1 MHMRPLYAKI
11 NNMFLMSE
19 ILKWR
24 LKSVATQFEPAL
36 KVEEVTRLKGGHIN
50 STYHVRGMI
59 NGRYDDFVL
68 QRLNTSVFTEPGKVM
83 DNIRRV
89 STHLK
94 KKIRENKNVRIIPL
108 EFRPASD
115 GRYFFIDDKGEFWRV
130 MEYVKGGF
138 SVDHAEN
145 VTQAYET
152 GKAFGEFQYLLSD
165 IPGGPLAITIPRF
178 HDTAFR
184 FEQLEEAFKNDA
196 AGRAASIKKEMD
208 FCYARK
214 DSINCVLDGIKD
226 GSIPER
232 VTHNDTKINNVLLDA
247 NGKRLCVI
255 DYDTLMPGSS
265 LYDVGDCV
273 RSTTRTGDEDERD
286 LDKIRM
292 DISLFEG
299 LVRGYVSAT
308 RDVLS
313 EREKELLYFCGN
325 LITFEIGIRFL
336 ADHLNGDVYFQTE
349 RENHNLDR
357 ARVQFK
363 MVESMEEQEDE
374 MRRIVDGLFK
384 E

>member
-1 MHMRPLYAKI
+1 LQRLFLFAI
-11 NNMFLMSE
+11 IINMFLMSE
-19 ILKWR
+19 FLKWR
-24 LKSVATQFEPAL
+24 LHSVSVQFEPEL
-36 KVEEVTRLKGGHIN
+36 KVQEVLRLKGGHIN
-50 STYHVRGMI
+50 STYHIHGMM

-68 QRLNTSVFTEPGKVM
+68 QRLNTKVFTEPDKVM

-89 STHLK
+89 SQHLK
-94 KKIRENKNVRIIPL
+94 KKVREDKTVRIIPL
-108 EFRPASD
+108 EFRKASD
-115 GRYFFIDDKGEFWRV
+115 GRYFFIDDNGEFWRV

-138 SVDHAEN
+138 SIDHAET

-152 GKAFGEFQYLLSD
+152 GKAFGEFQKLLCD
-165 IPGGPLAITIPRF
+165 LPGGPLAVTIPRF
-178 HDTAFR
+178 HDTVFR
-184 FEQLEEAFKNDA
+184 FEQLEEAFKQDA
-196 AGRAASIKKEMD
+196 AGRAASIKEEMD
-208 FCYARK
+208 FCMSWK
-214 DSINCVLDGIKD
+214 DRISCVLDGIKD

-292 DISLFEG
+292 DIALFEG
-299 LVRGYVSAT
+299 LIRGFVSAT
-308 RDVLS
+308 KEILS
-313 EREKELLYFCGN
+313 EREKELLYFCGS

-349 RENHNLDR
+349 RENQNLDR

-363 MVESMEEQEDE
+363 MVKSMEDQKDE
-374 MRRIVDGLFK
+374 MRRIVDELVK
-384 E
+384 

>member
-1 MHMRPLYAKI
+1 
-11 NNMFLMSE
+11 MFLLSE
-19 ILKWR
+19 FLKWR
-24 LKSVATQFEPAL
+24 LHSVSMQFEPEL
-36 KVEEVTRLKGGHIN
+36 KVQEVSRLKGGHIN
-50 STYHVRGMI
+50 STYHIHGMM

-68 QRLNTSVFTEPGKVM
+68 QRLNTKVFTEPDKVM
-83 DNIRRV
+83 NNIGRV
-89 STHLK
+89 CQHLRK
-94 KKIRENKNVRIIPL
+94 KVREEKSVRIVPL
-108 EFRPASD
+108 QFRAASD
-115 GRYFFIDDKGEFWRV
+115 GRYFFIDDNGEFWRV

-138 SVDHAEN
+138 SVDHAET

-152 GKAFGEFQYLLSD
+152 GKAFGEFQYLLND
-165 IPGGPLAITIPRF
+165 IPGGPLEITIPRF
-178 HDTAFR
+178 HDTVFR
-184 FEQLEEAFKNDA
+184 FEQLLDAYNQDA
-196 AGRAASIKKEMD
+196 AGRAASVKEEMD
-208 FCYARK
+208 FCFARK
-214 DSINCVLDGIKD
+214 DSISCVLDGIRD

-286 LDKIRM
+286 LDKINM

-308 RDVLS
+308 KNILS

-325 LITFEIGIRFL
+325 LITFEIGLRFL

-363 MVESMEEQEDE
+363 MVKSMEEQKDA
-374 MRRIVDGLFK
+374 MRKIVDDLLK
-384 E
+384 EN